1 MSRGRVGILV
11 NPMAGRDIRR
21 LVALADTASG
31 PAKILAVRRL
41 IHGIRFGGGTDVLLI
56 DDPEGLA
63 AEVARQ
69 ERGVRLLADETR
81 LRGADL
87 TRHWVDRFM
96 DRGIDVLVSVGGDG
110 TQRAVALSGCPA
122 PVLPIAGGTNN
133 VLGWSGDQ
141 TLAGMAAAAVARH
154 GGSPALVRRAK
165 RFRIS
170 HNTGE
175 DLALVD
181 VAQIATPFTGALAVY
196 DARLVIRLL
205 LNVADLA
212 RPGLSNVGGFTDP
225 VSMDDDWSLS
235 LRLRQRGGRK
245 TPAVLA
251 PGLVDL
257 FRVDTAGRLPLGTA
271 ERWRLAEPS
280 TIAVDGER
288 TIALR
293 ADEEVRVVA
302 DRRGPRLIHPDALTL
317 PPG

>member
-31 PAKILAVRRL
+31 PAKILSVRRL
-41 IHGIRFGGGTDVLLI
+41 IHGLRFGGGVDVLLI

-63 AEVARQ
+63 AEVASQ
-69 ERGVRLLADETR
+69 ERGVRVLADDTR
-81 LRGADL
+81 LRGTDL

-96 DRGIDVLVSVGGDG
+96 DRGIDVLVSIGGDG
-110 TQRAVALSGCPA
+110 TQRAVALAQCPA

-133 VLGWSGDQ
+133 VLAWSGDQ
-141 TLAGMAAAAVARH
+141 TLAGMAAAAVARGG
-154 GGSPALVRRAK
+154 GGSPLVRRAK
-165 RFRIS
+165 RFRIM
-170 HNTGE
+170 HGAGE

-181 VAQIATPFTGALAVY
+181 VAQIATPFIGALAVY
-196 DARLVIRLL
+196 DARLVRRLL

-212 RPGLSNVGGFTDP
+212 RPGLSNVGGFADP

-235 LRLRQRGGRK
+235 LRLRQRGGRR
-245 TPAVLA
+245 TPAVMA

-257 FRVDTAGRLPLGTA
+257 FRVDAALRVPLGTP
-271 ERWRLAEPS
+271 EHWRLSEPS

-293 ADEEVRVVA
+293 ADDEVRVVA
-302 DRRGPRLIHPDALTL
+302 DRQGLRLIHPDALTL
-317 PPG
+317 PPA